1 LTGAFGVALI
11 SNLINNLPVGLIGAN
26 ALELA
31 HIPVS
36 VKNAF
41 LIGVDLGPNLSVTG
55 SLKTILWLWLF
66 LLIDVTTFHKAR
78 AQGPG
83 GPQVPPASFQTTVV
97 QGVVAQ
103 YLMNPDGFVD
113 GLLLSNNTII
123 RFPPHLGQV
132 LTQTVSPQDIVRVE
146 GFFESSGTFH
156 ASSIID
162 LQSQRTV
169 ADYPPPPGHPPPP
182 RPGSLPRRPLS
193 ANGTIR
199 VLTQGKR
206 SEINGVVLADGTVV
220 HFAPTVGMQFAAL
233 LREGNQFAATG
244 YGTSN
249 EYGGSFEATAIGPSI
264 NQLEAIAPDAGPK
277 PSPETGSSL
286 PPSTQ

>member
-1 LTGAFGVALI
+1 MRCFPEASKRCGWGSPI
-11 SNLINNLPVGLIGAN
+11 IGRFRQRSRA
-26 ALELA
+26 AGRLA
-31 HIPVS
+31 WHY
-36 VKNAF
+36 
-41 LIGVDLGPNLSVTG
+41 
-55 SLKTILWLWLF
+55 LWLL

-78 AQGPG
+78 AQDTG
-83 GPQVPPASFQTTVV
+83 GPRLPPASFQTTVV

-103 YLMNPDGFVD
+103 YLMNPDGFID

-162 LQSQRTV
+162 LQSQRSV
-169 ADYPPPPGHPPPP
+169 ADYPPPLGHPPAP

-220 HFAPTVGMQFAAL
+220 RFAPTVGMQFAAL
-233 LREGNQFAATG
+233 LHEGNQFAATG

-249 EYGGSFEATAIGPSI
+249 QYGRSFEATAIGPSI
-264 NQLEAIAPDAGPK
+264 NQLEAIAPDPGPK
-277 PSPETGSSL
+277 PRPEIGTSL
-286 PPSTQ
+286 PPSTP

>member
-1 LTGAFGVALI
+1 MRPFPTASKPPGWGSAIFGRVEQ
-11 SNLINNLPVGLIGAN
+11 SSQV
-26 ALELA
+26 LA
-31 HIPVS
+31 RLLYHY
-36 VKNAF
+36 
-41 LIGVDLGPNLSVTG
+41 
-55 SLKTILWLWLF
+55 LWLL
-66 LLIDVTTFHKAR
+66 LLIDVSTFHKAR
-78 AQGPG
+78 GQEPG
-83 GPQVPPASFQTTVV
+83 RPPVPPASFQTTVV

-132 LTQTVSPQDIVRVE
+132 LTRTVSPQDIVRVE
-146 GFFESSGTFH
+146 GFFETSGTFH

-162 LQSQRTV
+162 LQSQRKV
-169 ADYPPPPGHPPPP
+169 ADYPPLPGYPAPP
-182 RPGSLPRRPLS
+182 RPGSLPRRALN

-220 HFAPTVGMQFAAL
+220 HFASAVGMQYAAL
-233 LREGNQFAATG
+233 LHEGKQFAATG

-249 EYGGSFEATAIGPSI
+249 EYGRSFEATAIGPSI
-264 NQLEAIAPDAGPK
+264 NQLETIAPDPEPEPK
-277 PSPETGSSL
+277 PKPETALPLPTSS
-286 PPSTQ
+286 PGMRNPRS

>member
-1 LTGAFGVALI
+1 MRCFPKASKPGGCGSPTIGRLRQR
-11 SNLINNLPVGLIGAN
+11 SWEVGR
-26 ALELA
+26 LA
-31 HIPVS
+31 YHY
-36 VKNAF
+36 
-41 LIGVDLGPNLSVTG
+41 
-55 SLKTILWLWLF
+55 LWLL
-66 LLIDVTTFHKAR
+66 LLIDAPTFDKAH
-78 AQGPG
+78 AQESG
-83 GPQVPPASFQTTVV
+83 GPRVPPASFQTTVV
-97 QGVVAQ
+97 QGIVAQ

-123 RFPPHLGQV
+123 RFPPHLGEV

-162 LQSQRTV
+162 LQSQRKV
-169 ADYPPPPGHPPPP
+169 ADYPPPAGHSPPP
-182 RPGSLPRRPLS
+182 RPGSLPRQPLS

-220 HFAPTVGMQFAAL
+220 HFAPTVGMQYAAL
-233 LREGNQFAATG
+233 LREGNRFAATG

-249 EYGGSFEATAIGPSI
+249 EYGRSFEATAIGPSI
-264 NQLEAIAPDAGPK
+264 NQLEPIAPDPEPK
-277 PSPETGSSL
+277 LRPETGSSL
-286 PPSTQ
+286 PPSTP

>member
-1 LTGAFGVALI
+1 MRSFPKTSKPRGCGSSPIGRLLQRSRVI
-11 SNLINNLPVGLIGAN
+11 GL
-26 ALELA
+26 LA
-31 HIPVS
+31 YDC
-36 VKNAF
+36 F
-41 LIGVDLGPNLSVTG
+41 
-55 SLKTILWLWLF
+55 WL
-66 LLIDVTTFHKAR
+66 LLLVEVTTFHR
-78 AQGPG
+78 ALAQEPG
-83 GPQVPPASFQTTVV
+83 GSRIPAASFQTTVV

-132 LTQTVSPQDIVRVE
+132 LTQTVSPQDVVRVE
-146 GFFESSGTFH
+146 GFFESSRTFH

-162 LQSQRTV
+162 LQSQRSV
-169 ADYPPPPGHPPPP
+169 ADYPPPPGNPPPP

-193 ANGTIR
+193 AKGTIR

-206 SEINGVVLADGTVV
+206 SEINGVVLADGTVI
-220 HFAPTVGMQFAAL
+220 HFAPIVGTQFSAL

-249 EYGGSFEATAIGPSI
+249 EYGRSFEATAVGPSI
-264 NQLEAIAPDAGPK
+264 DQLEAIAPDPQPK
-277 PSPETGSSL
+277 PRPETGA
-286 PPSTQ
+286 PPPTSP

>member
-1 LTGAFGVALI
+1 MAGQLCRSTRQTLDSPFHYFEFDEH
-11 SNLINNLPVGLIGAN
+11 STDRPIGAH

-31 HIPVS
+31 PIPAPM
-36 VKNAF
+36 KNAF
-41 LIGVDLGPNLSVTG
+41 LIGVDLGRTS
-55 SLKTILWLWLF
+55 LWLL
-66 LLIDVTTFHKAR
+66 LLIEVTTFHKVQ
-78 AQGPG
+78 AQEPG
-83 GPQVPPASFQTTVV
+83 GPRVPPASFQTTVV
-97 QGVVAQ
+97 QGIVAQ

-146 GFFESSGTFH
+146 GSFESSETFH

-162 LQSQRTV
+162 LNSQRTI
-169 ADYPPPPGHPPPP
+169 ADSPPPPGHPPGP
-182 RPGSLPRRPLS
+182 RPGTVPRRALS

-206 SEINGVVLADGTVV
+206 SETNGVVLADGTVV
-220 HFAPTVGMQFAAL
+220 HFAPAIGVQYAAL
-233 LREGNQFAATG
+233 LRAGNQFAATG

-249 EYGGSFEATAIGPSI
+249 EYGRSFEATAIGPSI
-264 NQLEAIAPDAGPK
+264 NQLAAIAPDPEAK
-277 PSPETGSSL
+277 PRPETGPPLPISS
-286 PPSTQ
+286 P

>member
-1 LTGAFGVALI
+1 MRRFPKASRPRGWG
-11 SNLINNLPVGLIGAN
+11 SPVY
-26 ALELA
+26 
-31 HIPVS
+31 HY
-36 VKNAF
+36 
-41 LIGVDLGPNLSVTG
+41 
-55 SLKTILWLWLF
+55 LWLL
-66 LLIDVTTFHKAR
+66 LLIDVTTFHEAH
-78 AQGPG
+78 AQEPG
-83 GPQVPPASFQTTVV
+83 GPPPASFQTTVV

-103 YLMNPDGFVD
+103 YLMNPDGLVD

-132 LTQTVSPQDIVRVE
+132 LTQNVSPQDIVRVE

-169 ADYPPPPGHPPPP
+169 ADHPPPRGHPPPP
-182 RPGSLPRRPLS
+182 HPGSQPRRALS

-220 HFAPTVGMQFAAL
+220 YFAPTVGMQFATL
-233 LREGNQFAATG
+233 LHAGNQFAATG

-249 EYGGSFEATAIGPSI
+249 DYGRSFEATAIGPSI
-264 NQLEAIAPDAGPK
+264 NQLEAIAPDPVPKPKPEAGP
-277 PSPETGSSL
+277 PLPASSP
-286 PPSTQ
+286 

>member
-182 RPGSLPRRPLS
+182 RPGSLPP
-193 ANGTIR
+193 
-199 VLTQGKR
+199 
-206 SEINGVVLADGTVV
+206 
-220 HFAPTVGMQFAAL
+220 
-233 LREGNQFAATG
+233 AATQRERHDSSSHSRKAERNQWRG
-244 YGTSN
+244 ARRWDSRTLCTHRWDAVCRSIARRKPVCGDRLRN
-249 EYGGSFEATAIGPSI
+249 E
-264 NQLEAIAPDAGPK
+264 
-277 PSPETGSSL
+277 
-286 PPSTQ
+286 

>member
-1 LTGAFGVALI
+1 MRFFLKDSKRRGWNSPITGRFRQRSRV
-11 SNLINNLPVGLIGAN
+11 VGRN
-26 ALELA
+26 A
-31 HIPVS
+31 HHY
-36 VKNAF
+36 
-41 LIGVDLGPNLSVTG
+41 
-55 SLKTILWLWLF
+55 LWLL
-66 LLIDVTTFHKAR
+66 LLIDVTTFHKVH
-78 AQGPG
+78 AQESG
-83 GPQVPPASFQTTVV
+83 GPRIPPASFQTTVV

-103 YLMNPDGFVD
+103 YLMNPDGLVD

-132 LTQTVSPQDIVRVE
+132 LTQTVIPQDIVRVE

-169 ADYPPPPGHPPPP
+169 GNYPPPPGHPPPP

-199 VLTQGKR
+199 VLTEGKS

-220 HFAPTVGMQFAAL
+220 HFAPTVAMQYASL
-233 LREGNQFAATG
+233 LHQGNQFAATG

-249 EYGGSFEATAIGPSI
+249 EYGRSFEATAIGPSI
-264 NQLEAIAPDAGPK
+264 NQLEAIAPDPGSK
-277 PSPETGSSL
+277 PRPGTGSPL
-286 PPSTQ
+286 PASTP

>member
-1 LTGAFGVALI
+1 MRCFSKASKPCNWGWPI
-11 SNLINNLPVGLIGAN
+11 IGR
-26 ALELA
+26 LQQRSRVMGRLA
-31 HIPVS
+31 YYY
-36 VKNAF
+36 
-41 LIGVDLGPNLSVTG
+41 
-55 SLKTILWLWLF
+55 LWLL
-66 LLIDVTTFHKAR
+66 LLIDVTTFLKAH
-78 AQGPG
+78 AQEPG
-83 GPQVPPASFQTTVV
+83 GPRVPPASFQTTVV
-97 QGVVAQ
+97 QGVVSQ

-169 ADYPPPPGHPPPP
+169 ADHPPPPRHPAPP
-182 RPGSLPRRPLS
+182 RPGSLPRRALS

-220 HFAPTVGMQFAAL
+220 HFAPTVGMQYANL
-233 LREGNQFAATG
+233 LHEGNQFAATG

-249 EYGGSFEATAIGPSI
+249 EYGRSFEATAIGPSI
-264 NQLEAIAPDAGPK
+264 NQLEAITPDPEPK
-277 PSPETGSSL
+277 SRPETGPPL
-286 PPSTQ
+286 PTSQ

>member
-1 LTGAFGVALI
+1 MRCFPKASKPRDWRSPIIGRLRQRPQGVAR
-11 SNLINNLPVGLIGAN
+11 
-26 ALELA
+26 LA
-31 HIPVS
+31 YHY
-36 VKNAF
+36 
-41 LIGVDLGPNLSVTG
+41 
-55 SLKTILWLWLF
+55 LWLL
-66 LLIDVTTFHKAR
+66 LLIDVTTPPEAY
-78 AQGPG
+78 AQEPG
-83 GPQVPPASFQTTVV
+83 SPRVPPASFQTTVL

-103 YLMNPDGFVD
+103 YLMNPDGLVD

-146 GFFESSGTFH
+146 GFFESSENFH

-162 LQSQRTV
+162 LQTQRTV
-169 ADYPPPPGHPPPP
+169 ADHPPPAGHPPPP
-182 RPGSLPRRPLS
+182 RPGSLPRRALS
-193 ANGTIR
+193 AHGTIR

-220 HFAPTVGMQFAAL
+220 HFAPTVGMQFATL

-249 EYGGSFEATAIGPSI
+249 DYGRSFEATAIGPSI
-264 NQLEAIAPDAGPK
+264 DQLEAIAPDPEPK
-277 PSPETGSSL
+277 PRPETGPPL
-286 PPSTQ
+286 PTSP

>member
-1 LTGAFGVALI
+1 MPCFPEASKPRGCCSPINDGPRQRPWVVARLADYCFW
-11 SNLINNLPVGLIGAN
+11 LLVLIGT
-26 ALELA
+26 
-31 HIPVS
+31 P
-36 VKNAF
+36 
-41 LIGVDLGPNLSVTG
+41 
-55 SLKTILWLWLF
+55 
-66 LLIDVTTFHKAR
+66 TFHQAR
-78 AQGPG
+78 AQEPG
-83 GPQVPPASFQTTVV
+83 GPRPPPASFQTTVV

-103 YLMNPDGFVD
+103 YLMNPDGLVD

-132 LTQTVSPQDIVRVE
+132 LTQTVIPQDIVRVE

-169 ADYPPPPGHPPPP
+169 GNYPPPPGHPPPP

-199 VLTQGKR
+199 VLTEGKS

-220 HFAPTVGMQFAAL
+220 HFAPTVAMQYASL
-233 LREGNQFAATG
+233 LHQGNQFAATG

-249 EYGGSFEATAIGPSI
+249 EYGRSFEATAIGPSI
-264 NQLEAIAPDAGPK
+264 NQLEAIAPDPGPK
-277 PSPETGSSL
+277 PRQETGSSL
-286 PPSTQ
+286 PPSTP

>member
-1 LTGAFGVALI
+1 MHCFPQASKRCGWGSPIIGRFRQRSRV
-11 SNLINNLPVGLIGAN
+11 VGR
-26 ALELA
+26 LA
-31 HIPVS
+31 YHY
-36 VKNAF
+36 
-41 LIGVDLGPNLSVTG
+41 
-55 SLKTILWLWLF
+55 LWLL

-78 AQGPG
+78 AQDPG
-83 GPQVPPASFQTTVV
+83 GPRLPPTSFQTTVV

-162 LQSQRTV
+162 LQSQRSV
-169 ADYPPPPGHPPPP
+169 ADYPPPPGHPPAP

-249 EYGGSFEATAIGPSI
+249 QYGRSFEATAIGPSI
-264 NQLEAIAPDAGPK
+264 NQLEAIAPDPGPK
-277 PSPETGSSL
+277 PRPEIGSSL
-286 PPSTQ
+286 PTSTP

>member
-1 LTGAFGVALI
+1 MCFPQASKRCGWCSPIIGRLRQR
-11 SNLINNLPVGLIGAN
+11 SREVGR
-26 ALELA
+26 LA
-31 HIPVS
+31 YHY
-36 VKNAF
+36 
-41 LIGVDLGPNLSVTG
+41 
-55 SLKTILWLWLF
+55 LWLL
-66 LLIDVTTFHKAR
+66 LLIDVTTFHKAG
-78 AQGPG
+78 AQDTG
-83 GPQVPPASFQTTVV
+83 GPRLPPASFQTTVV

-146 GFFESSGTFH
+146 GFFESSGSFH

-162 LQSQRTV
+162 LQSQRSV
-169 ADYPPPPGHPPPP
+169 ADNSPPPGRPPPP

-199 VLTQGKR
+199 ILTQGKR

-220 HFAPTVGMQFAAL
+220 HFAPTVGTQFAAL

-249 EYGGSFEATAIGPSI
+249 EYGRSFEANAIGPSI
-264 NQLEAIAPDAGPK
+264 NQLEAIAPDPEPK
-277 PSPETGSSL
+277 PRPEATSSL
-286 PPSTQ
+286 PPSTP

>member
-1 LTGAFGVALI
+1 MRCFPKASKGSPIIGRLRQRSRV
-11 SNLINNLPVGLIGAN
+11 VGR
-26 ALELA
+26 LA
-31 HIPVS
+31 CHY
-36 VKNAF
+36 
-41 LIGVDLGPNLSVTG
+41 
-55 SLKTILWLWLF
+55 LWLL
-66 LLIDVTTFHKAR
+66 LLIDVATFHKAR
-78 AQGPG
+78 AQDAG
-83 GPQVPPASFQTTVV
+83 GPRLPPASFQTTVV

-113 GLLLSNNTII
+113 GLLLVNNTII

-162 LQSQRTV
+162 LQSQRSV
-169 ADYPPPPGHPPPP
+169 ADYPPPPGHPPVP

-249 EYGGSFEATAIGPSI
+249 QYGRSFEATAIGPSI
-264 NQLEAIAPDAGPK
+264 NQLEAIAPDPGPK
-277 PSPETGSSL
+277 SRPEIGTSL
-286 PPSTQ
+286 PPSTP

>member
-1 LTGAFGVALI
+1 MRCFPKASKPHGLDSPIISRFGQRWPGAVR
-11 SNLINNLPVGLIGAN
+11 
-26 ALELA
+26 LA
-31 HIPVS
+31 YHS
-36 VKNAF
+36 
-41 LIGVDLGPNLSVTG
+41 
-55 SLKTILWLWLF
+55 LWLF
-66 LLIDVTTFHKAR
+66 LLIDVTTLHETN
-78 AQGPG
+78 AQEPG
-83 GPQVPPASFQTTVV
+83 GPPPASFQTTVV

-103 YLMNPDGFVD
+103 YLMNPDGLVD

-146 GFFESSGTFH
+146 GFFESTGTFH

-169 ADYPPPPGHPPPP
+169 ADHPPPAGHPPPP
-182 RPGSLPRRPLS
+182 LPGSQPRRALS

-199 VLTQGKR
+199 VLTQGKQ

-220 HFAPTVGMQFAAL
+220 HFAPNVGIQFATL
-233 LREGNQFAATG
+233 LRAGNPFAATG

-249 EYGGSFEATAIGPSI
+249 DYGRSFEATAIGPSI
-264 NQLEAIAPDAGPK
+264 NQLAAIAPDPGPK
-277 PSPETGSSL
+277 PRTETGPPLPTSS
-286 PPSTQ
+286 P

>member
-1 LTGAFGVALI
+1 MRCFPKASKPRGCGSPITGRLRQRSRV
-11 SNLINNLPVGLIGAN
+11 VGR
-26 ALELA
+26 LA
-31 HIPVS
+31 YHY
-36 VKNAF
+36 
-41 LIGVDLGPNLSVTG
+41 
-55 SLKTILWLWLF
+55 LWLL
-66 LLIDVTTFHKAR
+66 LLIDVTTFRKAH
-78 AQGPG
+78 AQDTGDPRL
-83 GPQVPPASFQTTVV
+83 PPASFQTTVV

-162 LQSQRTV
+162 LQSQHKV

-220 HFAPTVGMQFAAL
+220 HFAPTVGMQYAAL

-249 EYGGSFEATAIGPSI
+249 EYGRSFEATAIGPSI
-264 NQLEAIAPDAGPK
+264 NQLEAIAPDPEPK
-277 PSPETGSSL
+277 PRPETGSSL
-286 PPSTQ
+286 PPSAP

>member
-1 LTGAFGVALI
+1 MRCFPEASKRCGWGSPI
-11 SNLINNLPVGLIGAN
+11 IGRFRQRSRA
-26 ALELA
+26 AGRLA
-31 HIPVS
+31 WHY
-36 VKNAF
+36 
-41 LIGVDLGPNLSVTG
+41 
-55 SLKTILWLWLF
+55 LWLL
-66 LLIDVTTFHKAR
+66 LLIDITTFHKAR
-78 AQGPG
+78 AQDTG
-83 GPQVPPASFQTTVV
+83 GPRLPPASFQTTVV

-103 YLMNPDGFVD
+103 YLMNPDGFID

-162 LQSQRTV
+162 LQSQRSV
-169 ADYPPPPGHPPPP
+169 ADYPPPPGHPPAP

-220 HFAPTVGMQFAAL
+220 RFAPTVGMQFAAL

-249 EYGGSFEATAIGPSI
+249 QYGRSFEATAIGPSI
-264 NQLEAIAPDAGPK
+264 NQLEAIAPDPGPK
-277 PSPETGSSL
+277 PRPEMGTSL
-286 PPSTQ
+286 PPSTP

>member
-1 LTGAFGVALI
+1 MRRFPTASKPLGWSSAI
-11 SNLINNLPVGLIGAN
+11 IGQ
-26 ALELA
+26 LRQGSQVLA
-31 HIPVS
+31 RL
-36 VKNAF
+36 AYGYFWF
-41 LIGVDLGPNLSVTG
+41 LV
-55 SLKTILWLWLF
+55 
-66 LLIDVTTFHKAR
+66 LIDVATFHKAR
-78 AQGPG
+78 AQEPG
-83 GPQVPPASFQTTVV
+83 GPPPASFQTTVV
-97 QGVVAQ
+97 QGLVAQ

-249 EYGGSFEATAIGPSI
+249 EYGRSFEATAIGPSI
-264 NQLEAIAPDAGPK
+264 NQLEAIAPDPESK
-277 PSPETGSSL
+277 PRPETGSPL
-286 PPSTQ
+286 PPSAP

>member
-1 LTGAFGVALI
+1 MRRFPTASKPRVWSSAI
-11 SNLINNLPVGLIGAN
+11 IGQ
-26 ALELA
+26 LRQGSQVLA
-31 HIPVS
+31 RL
-36 VKNAF
+36 AYGYFWF
-41 LIGVDLGPNLSVTG
+41 LV
-55 SLKTILWLWLF
+55 
-66 LLIDVTTFHKAR
+66 LIDVAPFHKAR
-78 AQGPG
+78 AQEPG
-83 GPQVPPASFQTTVV
+83 GPRLPPASFQTTVV

-103 YLMNPDGFVD
+103 YLMDPDGFVD

-132 LTQTVSPQDIVRVE
+132 LTQTVGPQDIVRVE

-169 ADYPPPPGHPPPP
+169 ADYSPPPGRPAPP
-182 RPGSLPRRPLS
+182 RPGSLPRRALS

-249 EYGGSFEATAIGPSI
+249 EYGRSLEATAIGPSI
-264 NQLEAIAPDAGPK
+264 NQLEAIAPNPGLK
-277 PSPETGSSL
+277 PRPETGSSL
-286 PPSTQ
+286 PTSSP